1 MSIKHIFYTVSLA
14 FLPLLL
20 IAQEQSGSGGRNP
33 EMREKMMEKVEA
45 QRIAFITTK
54 LDLTSDE
61 SAKFWPVYNEYAKKR
76 MDLRKNSRSDRKNND
91 QLNESDSE
99 KALEQRME
107 NQEKEI
113 SLKKSYY
120 EKFKTILPA
129 QKLVKLDEAEM
140 DFNKEILK
148 KFKERRAEMGKGPRQ

>member
-1 MSIKHIFYTVSLA
+1 
-14 FLPLLL
+14 
-20 IAQEQSGSGGRNP
+20 
-33 EMREKMMEKVEA
+33 
-45 QRIAFITTK
+45 
-54 LDLTSDE
+54 
-61 SAKFWPVYNEYAKKR
+61 

-148 KFKERRAEMGKGPRQ
+148 KFKERRAEMGKGRN